1 MTKANK
7 KQVGAEGKLCNMDEI
22 SILNGETLRR
32 YWGDEVRALKDKI
45 KAFEYLIPKSKSS
58 KDGQKKKK
66 SGSDHNLKDGEYVE
80 SLLRETLQKYLPK
93 RLEVL
98 SGFIVRP
105 AVKTGKAGRARK
117 GKEDEHST
125 QLDIIVYD
133 SLNFPILHQA
143 EGTSIV
149 VPEGVVG
156 IISVKKSLEYGY
168 IQDEI
173 EKLRTAATLCR
184 SSQGKVRGP
193 FLALIGMQP
202 SKSWSCSLESRW
214 KEIQSAY
221 QEEKVKKDLY
231 FDDTVGYVGVLDQW
245 GIFKTQPEGINPR
258 EAKYIDFE
266 FEADEA
272 HLGLQFLLSGILS
285 VLYDESRN
293 TISRPGF
300 TAFPF
305 KVPSGFINIK
315 VKGLRRK
322 WHQTSKE
329 K

>member
-1 MTKANK
+1 MTKPNK
-7 KQVGAEGKLCNMDEI
+7 KQVGAEGKLCNLEEI

-93 RLEVL
+93 RLEAL

-193 FLALIGMQP
+193 FLALIGTLP
-202 SKSWSCSLESRW
+202 SKSWPCSLESRR
-214 KEIQSAY
+214 KAIQSAY
-221 QEEKVKKDLY
+221 QKKEVKKDLY
-231 FDDTVGYVGVLDQW
+231 FDDVVGYVGVLDKW
-245 GIFKTQPEGINPR
+245 GIFKTRPEGTNPH
-258 EAKYIDFE
+258 EAKYIALE

-272 HLGLQFLLSGILS
+272 HLGLQFLLSGIFS

-293 TISRPGF
+293 TINRPGF
-300 TAFPF
+300 TAFSSKVSLDNF
-305 KVPSGFINIK
+305 KIE
-315 VKGLRRK
+315 VKGIRQKR
-322 WHQTSKE
+322 HQTSTE